1 MTALVCA
8 IVAVLA
14 INYRRLAA
22 VRETMDAGA
31 NAPVLP
37 ALSVASLVGFG
48 VVVAAVPAFDV
59 VRDAGACDRRRP
71 ACVTRCRD

>member
-48 VVVAAVPAFDV
+48 
-59 VRDAGACDRRRP
+59 RCGGGGASL
-71 ACVTRCRD
+71 